1 MIISKVRR
9 PSSAYLMVLPAMV
22 GCLLFTLYPVCYVLY
37 LSAFSWDLISPD
49 KLFVGLRNYTH
60 LLTFP
65 DFQHVLMNSFTYML
79 VMVAVSI
86 SVSLVLAVWLN
97 KRTALHSFAQTA
109 IFTPHIISLVSVA
122 MLWMWIMDPEYGLL
136 NYILS
141 WFGIPGLKWI
151 DSPDTALLS
160 IILVGIWKIIG
171 YDVLLLVAGLQGI
184 PTYIYESAKLDKA
197 SQVTTFFRITIPLL
211 SPTLFF
217 VLIVNIASSFQVFDS
232 VKIMTQGGP
241 VNSTNLLVHWI
252 YQTGFEFYRIG
263 EAATGSVLLFV
274 IVALATLA
282 NFKLLSQKVHY
293 Q

>member
-1 MIISKVRR
+1 MLAGKARLN
-9 PSSAYLMVLPAMV
+9 SAYLMILPALA
-22 GCLLFTLYPVCYVLY
+22 GCFFFTVYPVCYVVY
-37 LSAFSWDLISPD
+37 LSTFSWDLISPD
-49 KLFVGLRNYTH
+49 KLFIGLQNYTR
-60 LLTFP
+60 LLAHP
-65 DFQHVLMNSFTYML
+65 DFLHVLFNSFTYML
-79 VMVAVSI
+79 VMVCVSI
-86 SVSLVLAVWLN
+86 SISLVLAVWLN
-97 KRTALHSFAQTA
+97 KKLALYSFVQTA
-109 IFTPHIISLVSVA
+109 VFTPHIISLVSVA

-136 NYILS
+136 NYVLS

-160 IILVGIWKIIG
+160 LILVGIWKIIG
-171 YDVLLLVAGLQGI
+171 YDILLLVAGLQSI
-184 PTYIYESAKLDKA
+184 PSYIYESARLDKA
-197 SQVTTFFRITIPLL
+197 SRATIFFRITIPLL

-263 EAATGSVLLFV
+263 EAATGAVFLFI

-282 NFKLLSQKVHY
+282 NFRLLAQKVHY